1 MRNITLI
8 SSIIGFIIAFPLIY
22 HFSYIGAAIV
32 LSFSNTILG
41 MLSMIYSIKKKIILY
56 AKTTYS
62 QHIKA

>member
-41 MLSMIYSIKKKIILY
+41 MLSMIYSIKKKNNIIC
-56 AKTTYS
+56 
-62 QHIKA
+62 